1 MKPHQ
6 PTYLHEELI
15 VDNFAG
21 GGGASTGIEM
31 ALARAV
37 DIAINHDADALAMH
51 KANHP
56 DTVHLPE
63 DVWKVDPLKVTGGR
77 PVGVAWFSPDCKDFS
92 KAKGGKPVS
101 KKIRGLA
108 WVMVKWAKLV
118 RPRVM
123 FLENVEEFQDWG
135 PLLADGTRCPKRKG
149 KTFRSFIAQLRALGG
164 TVEHRELRACD
175 FGAPTIRKRLF
186 MIIRFDGRPIVWP
199 SPTHGKPG
207 SADVE
212 SGKLKPW
219 RTAAECIDFSL
230 PCPSIFLT
238 KRQAKKLGLKVQRP
252 LRPATMRRIARGIFK
267 FVINNPRPFIVK
279 VNHTGYEQFRGQSI
293 DEPLQTITAKHPY
306 AVVSPHITKFRT
318 GATGHSVEEPLH
330 TITAGPAENPAGAAH
345 AMGVVAATLVPRYGE
360 REGQAPRAMDIE
372 KPMPTIVPTQNGA
385 SLVQA
390 TLEPIESAPFV
401 AGVGGRMGQSPER
414 PVTHPAQTITA
425 KGDAAIVQ
433 AFLAKH
439 YGGNET
445 PGSDLQMPI
454 DTVTAKDHHAVVT
467 AHIERSFGEST
478 GNSVDAPL
486 GTTVAGVNK
495 SALVTSNLV
504 KLRGTNTGQNVDEPL
519 RTVSAGGNHH
529 AEVRAFLMKYYTTGS
544 AKSIAQSLDEPLHTI
559 RAKACIGLVTVHG
572 EDYVIVD
579 IGMRMLE
586 PRELFLAQGFPPD
599 YVIEYVENARRLPK
613 NAQVRMC
620 GNSVPPPMS
629 EALVAA
635 NVPELTRKRK
645 AA

>member
-6 PTYLHEELI
+6 PNYRNEELI

-372 KPMPTIVPTQNGA
+372 KPMATIVPTQNGA
-385 SLVQA
+385 TLVEA
-390 TLEPIESAPFV
+390 TLSPFITEHANASTQRNMAADEPMRTQCGEV
-401 AGVGGRMGQSPER
+401 KGGHFAA
-414 PVTHPAQTITA
+414 VT
-425 KGDAAIVQ
+425 